1 MTKDQAD
8 ASGSR
13 LDKEEPKWDGLGI
26 KLTKKIW
33 RKLAPKK
40 AYMGLLMLRISELSR
55 LMAKRAIESQRRCKG
70 AMRLVGF

>member
-40 AYMGLLMLRISELSR
+40 AYMGLLMLRISTNNIARGMVRS
-55 LMAKRAIESQRRCKG
+55 S
-70 AMRLVGF
+70 